1 MKTVKRVAK
10 VLALL
15 VAIAALGLGA
25 FVWTNTSAYD
35 ASMDK
40 AYDVPPMAI
49 TKSDDPA
56 VIARGEHLSKAI
68 AACSAKDC
76 HGADYSGG
84 RFIDMGPVGTFA
96 GPNITNVLPAYSD
109 GELARLIRHGIK
121 NNGRSV
127 CFMPVGDFD
136 WLPDEDVKAI
146 VSYARTV
153 KPSDKAS
160 AGATN
165 VKTLGKVLD
174 RKEKIA
180 FDIARRIDH
189 GKIEIAPP
197 PSPTPAYGKFLARLC
212 TGCHGEHLSGGKIP
226 GAPASMAVPLNL
238 TPDATGLAGWTYDDY
253 AKMLET
259 GNRKN
264 GKPLDKMMAVDSFRE
279 MDDTE
284 RHALFSYLQTLP
296 PAPFG
301 NR

>member
-1 MKTVKRVAK
+1 MKMVKRIAK
-10 VLALL
+10 VFAVLVLL
-15 VAIAALGLGA
+15 GVIGLGV
-25 FVWTNTSAYD
+25 FVYMNTSAYD

-56 VIARGEHLSKAI
+56 VIARGEHFSIAI

-121 NNGRSV
+121 NNGRSI

-136 WLPDEDVKAI
+136 WLPDDDVKAI
-146 VSYARTV
+146 VSYARTM
-153 KPSDKAS
+153 KPSDKPS

-165 VKTLGKVLD
+165 VKTLGKILD
-174 RKEKIA
+174 HNNKIA

-189 GKIEIAPP
+189 DKIESAPP
-197 PSPTPAYGKFLARLC
+197 PSPTPAYGKFIARLC

-226 GAPASMAVPLNL
+226 GAPAKMAVPLNL
-238 TPDATGLAGWTYDDY
+238 TPDATGLAGWTYQDFE
-253 AKMLET
+253 KMLET

-264 GKPLDKMMAVDSFRE
+264 GTPLDKMMAVDSFRE

-296 PAPFG
+296 PTPFG